1 MAERGRDGMRIV
13 VDAMGGDRAPVV
25 EVEGAVSALREAE
38 SGLEVVL
45 VGDAEQVEAELR
57 RLGAADLPG
66 ISVEHAPDRI
76 EMGEDAVRQVRRK
89 KSASVVVATRLLKE
103 GRADGLVSAGNTGAV
118 VATSL
123 LQLGRLKGVRRPAIA
138 TFLPTPQGG
147 AIVLDVGAN
156 TDCTPQ
162 HLLQFGVMG
171 EIYAKKV
178 LGRDNPKVGLLNIG
192 EESSKGNKLVQATY
206 PLLQESHLNFIG
218 NVEGRDVFQ
227 GVADVVI
234 CDGFVGNV
242 VLKFTESVTH
252 LITSLIRDEIGGDL
266 RNRLGALLMK
276 PVFRSLS
283 QQLDYAEY
291 GGAPLLGL
299 NGVVTISHG
308 SSNSKA
314 IKNAILVTARF
325 AREKINDHIR
335 QELQSL
341 QEEEIGQ
348 VSS

>member
-1 MAERGRDGMRIV
+1 MKIV

-25 EVEGAVSALREAE
+25 EVEGAVSALAEAE
-38 SGLEVVL
+38 SDLEVVL
-45 VGDAEQVEAELR
+45 VGDGERVEAELR
-57 RLGAADLPG
+57 RLGAVDVPR
-66 ISVEHAPDRI
+66 ISIEHAPDRI

-89 KSASVVVATRLLKE
+89 KSASIVVATRLLKD
-103 GRADGLVSAGNTGAV
+103 GGGDGLVSAGNTGAV

-138 TFLPTPQGG
+138 TFLPTPKGE

-156 TDCTPQ
+156 ADCTPQ

-171 EIYAKKV
+171 EIYAKRV
-178 LGRDNPKVGLLNIG
+178 LGRPNPKVGLLNIG

-206 PLLQESHLNFIG
+206 PLLEGSHLNFAG

-227 GVADVVI
+227 GVVDVVV

-252 LITSLIRDEIGGDL
+252 LITSLIREEIGHDP

-276 PVFRSLS
+276 PVFRRLS

-299 NGVVTISHG
+299 DGVVTIAHG
-308 SSNSKA
+308 SSNPKA

-341 QEEEIGQ
+341 QEEEIDQ
-348 VSS
+348 VPS